1 MTPDGDGAGSA
12 SQASPAIPSGGLA
25 VVIGATGGIGE
36 ALSAQLRVDPR
47 FSRTLALSR
56 SALAP
61 DSIHLDL
68 TLEASIKDAAATV
81 AALHLPLRLV
91 VVATGFLHGHGHQ
104 PEKALRQLDAAHLQH
119 AFAVNVIGPALVM
132 KHFLPLLAP
141 QGKSVFAALS
151 ARVGSIGD
159 NHLGGWYSY
168 RTCKAALNQMLHTA
182 AVELKRSRPDALCV
196 LLHPGTVATRLSS
209 PFAKTGLDVQTPQQ
223 SAARMLAVL
232 NELPA
237 AATGGF
243 FDHRGEPVAW

>member
-12 SQASPAIPSGGLA
+12 SQASPSIPSGGLA

-209 PFAKTGLDVQTPQQ
+209 PFAKTGLNVRP
-223 SAARMLAVL
+223 AR
-232 NELPA
+232 E
-237 AATGGF
+237 AATDLLTVLAGLNPADSGCLIDYQSQKLPF
-243 FDHRGEPVAW
+243 